1 MTKSHRTYELEEI
14 ITLATARP
22 NRIGCPEVGLDDYG
36 IVDYISMDLSGAQTV
51 RCYEIK
57 ISKSDFLSDNKK
69 TFIGDFNYYVLPTEL
84 YYDVKNL
91 VEDGIGIWLVDKKG
105 RIECKRQATRME
117 CSLNRKRIMGKIL
130 RALNRENLKHVE
142 QSWRDRQIAKRVT
155 DAGGA
160 EIAPG
165 DAVSYRGE
173 IWEVVSVDYAREDT
187 SLEPT
192 LTLVRSGGEADGVK
206 PTVVKKTRLHAIM

>member
-22 NRIGCPEVGLDDYG
+22 NRIGCAEVGLDDYG

-51 RCYEIK
+51 RCYELK

-84 YYDVKNL
+84 YYEVRNL

-105 RIECKRQATRME
+105 HIECKQQATRME
-117 CSLNRKRIMGKIL
+117 CVMSRKRIMGKIL
-130 RALNRENLKHVE
+130 RALNRENLKHTE
-142 QSWRDRQIAKRVT
+142 QSWRERQLAKRV
-155 DAGGA
+155 DDGGGA
-160 EIAPG
+160 EIAVG
-165 DAVSYRGE
+165 DRVSYRGE
-173 IWEVVSVDYAREDT
+173 IWEIESVDYSRDET

-192 LTLVRSGGEADGVK
+192 LTLVRETDAIEGIK
-206 PTVVKKTRLHAIM
+206 PTVVRKARFRGNI

>member
-105 RIECKRQATRME
+105 RI
-117 CSLNRKRIMGKIL
+117 
-130 RALNRENLKHVE
+130 VE
-142 QSWRDRQIAKRVT
+142 QSWRDRQIVKRVT

-160 EIAPG
+160 EIVPG
-165 DAVSYRGE
+165 DLVSYRGE
-173 IWEVVSVDYAREDT
+173 IWEVVSVDYARDDT

-192 LTLVRSGGEADGVK
+192 LTLVRSGGEADGIK